1 MPKKTTEIII
11 DSGNNYVIAVK
22 KNQLGL
28 YTQIEEIIA
37 HTSPID
43 MDYTLE
49 KSKGRVEHR
58 SVKIYDAATID
69 KQQWKGVRQV
79 VQVHRW
85 VEHSD
90 GHESFQEAFYIESTG
105 KTAASLNQGI
115 RMHWSVETM
124 HWVKDVVLK
133 EDASKIHKGNAPE
146 NFSIIRNWVMAIF
159 TLNGYKSI
167 TTAIRKVANDI
178 QMMTKLLE

>member
-1 MPKKTTEIII
+1 M
-11 DSGNNYVIAVK
+11 K
-22 KNQLGL
+22 KNQLTL

-37 HTSPID
+37 HTSSID

-58 SVKIYDAATID
+58 SVMLYDAIGID
-69 KQQWKGVRQV
+69 REQWRGVRQI

-85 VEHSD
+85 VEHAD
-90 GHESFQEAFYIESTG
+90 GHQSFQEAFYIDSTA
-105 KTAASLNQGI
+105 KTAADLNRGI

-146 NFSIIRNWVMAIF
+146 NLSIIRNWVMAIF
-159 TLNGYKSI
+159 TINGYKSI
-167 TTAIRKVANDI
+167 TVAIRKVANDLKI
-178 QMMTKLLE
+178 MTKLLE